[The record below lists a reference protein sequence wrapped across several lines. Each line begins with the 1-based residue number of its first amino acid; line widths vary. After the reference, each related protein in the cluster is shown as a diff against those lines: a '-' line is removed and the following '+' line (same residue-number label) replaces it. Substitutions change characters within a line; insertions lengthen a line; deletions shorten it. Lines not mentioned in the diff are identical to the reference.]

1 MCCVKYKVVA
11 GEMFW
16 LEGVRRVLSIQTQTG
31 PGGESL
37 DQSHPHYTHRDTRHD
52 QVGQQEEVGV
62 LPEQIL
68 QELES

>member
-31 PGGESL
+31 QGGGAWTS
-37 DQSHPHYTHRDTRHD
+37 PIPTPNTDTRHD